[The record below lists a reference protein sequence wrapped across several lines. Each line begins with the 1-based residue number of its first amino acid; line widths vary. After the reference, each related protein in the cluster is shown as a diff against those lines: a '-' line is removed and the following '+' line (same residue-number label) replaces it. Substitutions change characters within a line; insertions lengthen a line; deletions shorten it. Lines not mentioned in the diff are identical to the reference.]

1 MKTNVRLL
9 ILLAVVLFATGLVHG
24 QYRRGVTQNDF
35 SAIKAQVDDIFGP
48 GVYSVYD
55 VMNVDSTK
63 EPGSPEGIE
72 DPYGTLSRCYVF
84 LAVGMKP
91 SDLAGGFPKGFI
103 GVWKEQQIVW
113 RSEPA
118 IDNTRVIE
126 VNIESIRDLNR
137 DGKVDIVSVWREG
150 NRGDD
155 ASVWVFAWDGTAGTV
170 INEVDGNRSAIVS
183 IAHSLHI
190 VDVDGDGI
198 MEITG
203 EWISPTD
210 PTDYQRVT
218 FGWNGQLYVNLL
230 TPPSPSPSG
239 SLPKN
244 LAVVT
249 VTASVSRPSIGQLF
263 FQYVVE
269 NRPASLQKL
278 ENFSVL
284 RRTDSTQAGTTRR
297 GWRPM
302 NRQKVP
308 SILWMDRFRTNLMV
322 PGERESTFT
331 IRTAGLPTITSF
343 YAQGNNGR
351 LNLNDLF
358 SNSVTGPTIGPA
370 DPPRPLAGVA
380 FIDTIAS
387 FAARLFS
394 VGWCTNETTAAKYM
408 NYLASAKTNVQEN
421 NLLSARADLDRVL
434 ADLVS
439 DRIEALSSEGWA
451 LLQYNTEYLLNH
463 LSAGSPVSTYSLF
476 ATHSLWLE
484 QNSDVHS
491 GDIGANE
498 AGSAPFLDSQVE
510 LSVGIGTSTASGF
523 SIKAN
528 RIKVKQGATVRSDVY
543 YNELENNGTIT
554 GTQHTPLTLP
564 LVSILPEF
572 KTATP
577 GSQNIT
583 IPQNGTQTLSP
594 GSYGDILVR
603 RNGKLTLTG
612 GVYHLGSLNTGDNV
626 QILFQA
632 PSEVRIAGR
641 FDTDQ
646 GTSVGPEDTTSLSAN
661 QIVFY
666 IGGINGSNGNL
677 GATPKAAQIGLS
689 NTVKANFYVPNG
701 TLWIRQNSK
710 ATGAFIGKD
719 VDVGIGVK
727 IWHKSVF

>member
-1 MKTNVRLL
+1 MKKIQLL
-9 ILLAVVLFATGLVHG
+9 MIISPLIAV
-24 QYRRGVTQNDF
+24 
-35 SAIKAQVDDIFGP
+35 AQVEPSVTFDPGTGNYLVRYMGHVGEDQTPAIIERIFEPTTKISPMIGVRVSRHGDSLLFTYDYTIRNGATSVQRLQDFDIEIGSSLSNTVSPGDSWHTGFYSIASVFGWYDSRGQD
-48 GVYSVYD
+48 GVPD
-55 VMNVDSTK
+55 PLDGIAPDSL
-63 EPGSPEGIE
+63 E
-72 DPYGTLSRCYVF
+72 
-84 LAVGMKP
+84 
-91 SDLAGGFPKGFI
+91 KGFSFSSV
-103 GVWKEQQIVW
+103 GL
-113 RSEPA
+113 PA
-118 IDNTRVIE
+118 IVNSYSRGKPAVILSFPDE
-126 VNIESIRDLNR
+126 PPSEIVDALRPLRAFPHNSVVRRTVGPRDPTYPFDTLVFVDTLLSYVTESHSLNWINSESIADKYTSYFILARTQLESNN
-137 DGKVDIVSVWREG
+137 VSE
-150 NRGDD
+150 
-155 ASVWVFAWDGTAGTV
+155 
-170 INEVDGNRSAIVS
+170 
-183 IAHSLHI
+183 
-190 VDVDGDGI
+190 
-198 MEITG
+198 
-203 EWISPTD
+203 
-210 PTDYQRVT
+210 
-218 FGWNGQLYVNLL
+218 
-230 TPPSPSPSG
+230 
-239 SLPKN
+239 
-244 LAVVT
+244 
-249 VTASVSRPSIGQLF
+249 
-263 FQYVVE
+263 
-269 NRPASLQKL
+269 
-278 ENFSVL
+278 
-284 RRTDSTQAGTTRR
+284 
-297 GWRPM
+297 
-302 NRQKVP
+302 
-308 SILWMDRFRTNLMV
+308 
-322 PGERESTFT
+322 
-331 IRTAGLPTITSF
+331 
-343 YAQGNNGR
+343 
-351 LNLNDLF
+351 
-358 SNSVTGPTIGPA
+358 
-370 DPPRPLAGVA
+370 
-380 FIDTIAS
+380 
-387 FAARLFS
+387 ARLKLQQVLTD
-394 VGWCTNETTAAKYM
+394 VGIDSSSTLT
-408 NYLASAKTNVQEN
+408 S
-421 NLLSARADLDRVL
+421 
-434 ADLVS
+434 
-439 DRIEALSSEGWA
+439 EAYA
-451 LLQYNTEYLLNH
+451 LLRYNTEYLLDH
-463 LSAGSPVSTYSLF
+463 LPAGSPVSTYSLF